1 MSTTPLPDGF
11 YDILESVS
19 GGSNPQVLNYPD
31 YAIDYLANRS
41 PNIDMIKK
49 AGRSWICK
57 TEINYRDY

>member
-41 PNIDMIKK
+41 PNIDIKK
-49 AGRSWICK
+49 PSSRSRVLK
-57 TEINYRDY
+57 DRREL